1 MRRSVQDFARRRRFA
16 FGYRAARGGVDML
29 PGMVGCMRRELL
41 RRLAGLAAAGIV
53 PAGVPLPA
61 HAVSESDGAQGVRTA
76 LERGAVVAVNL
87 LGRTDGFFGNPQVR
101 IPLPPAFD
109 QVARVLRMVGQ
120 QRKLDELVLAMNRA
134 AEAAVPEARNLL
146 VQAVRSIS
154 IEDAL
159 QLVRGGDN
167 AATEF
172 FVRKT
177 REPLGDR
184 FLPIVTR
191 ATERVS
197 VARKYNEL
205 AGKAASMGLMDEKQS
220 RIEPYVTDKAL
231 DGLYFMIGEEER
243 KIRRDPVGTGSAILQ
258 KVFGRW

>member
-1 MRRSVQDFARRRRFA
+1 
-16 FGYRAARGGVDML
+16 
-29 PGMVGCMRRELL
+29 
-41 RRLAGLAAAGIV
+41 
-53 PAGVPLPA
+53 
-61 HAVSESDGAQGVRTA
+61 VRTA